1 MTEEHPIPVEHLP
14 EAGAIVEPEAPAT
27 EADLMKQLDI
37 AMKSGDFKAVAKV
50 ASAVDKLRKSQEQT
64 EREAKE
70 AVLATITEKVKSIIA
85 KALKPIVDAGELDQA
100 DGIWYSNDFGEKLV
114 TCRLVKTAPRKAG
127 TGGGQGGAGKKFSVT
142 TNDLL
147 AKFGTQEHKDGIS
160 FNQAYESN
168 TDGNFRYAIRQKLL
182 KLGGYI

>member
-1 MTEEHPIPVEHLP
+1 MTDEP
-14 EAGAIVEPEAPAT
+14 EAGAVVETVAPT
-27 EADLMKQLDI
+27 EAELMAQLET

-50 ASAVDKLRKSQEQT
+50 ASAVDKLRKSQEQV

-70 AVLATITEKVKSIIA
+70 AVLATITEKVKITIA
-85 KALKPIVDAGELDQA
+85 KALKPMVDGGELDQA

-114 TCRLVKTAPRKAG
+114 TCRLVKSAPRKTGG
-127 TGGGQGGAGKKFSVT
+127 TGGGGAGKKFSVT

>member
-1 MTEEHPIPVEHLP
+1 MVEEPIAE
-14 EAGAIVEPEAPAT
+14 AIVVAPN
-27 EADLMKQLDI
+27 EADLMAQLNT

-50 ASAVDKLRKSQEQT
+50 ANEVAKLQKTREQA
-64 EREAKE
+64 EQDAKL
-70 AVLATITEKVKSIIA
+70 AVLATVTEKVKSTIA
-85 KALKPIVDAGELDQA
+85 KALRPMVDAKELDEA

-127 TGGGQGGAGKKFSVT
+127 GSTGGGAGKKFSIT
-142 TNDLL
+142 TNELL

-160 FNQAYESN
+160 INQAYESN

-182 KLGGYI
+182 KLGGHI